1 MPSRPGVAAIVR
13 MEVDDAGPLA
23 SSLEAG
29 LDLSAAIGLP
39 LVRLAVRS
47 PEYRALSMGK
57 PFQCLYNAWVERH
70 AARFTVLGGEKL
82 DLSSREIDLLPF
94 EIDGFRNASA
104 RVEKEDDERM
114 QVRGTRAD

>member
-39 LVRLAVRS
+39 LVRLAVRQS
-47 PEYRALSMGK
+47 QRLR
-57 PFQCLYNAWVERH
+57 L
-70 AARFTVLGGEKL
+70 AARFNTADMGVYICR
-82 DLSSREIDLLPF
+82 S
-94 EIDGFRNASA
+94 
-104 RVEKEDDERM
+104 RVEFSAFGFKKSAARSIAAWSIFASGVIPKKSM
-114 QVRGTRAD
+114 SGLR